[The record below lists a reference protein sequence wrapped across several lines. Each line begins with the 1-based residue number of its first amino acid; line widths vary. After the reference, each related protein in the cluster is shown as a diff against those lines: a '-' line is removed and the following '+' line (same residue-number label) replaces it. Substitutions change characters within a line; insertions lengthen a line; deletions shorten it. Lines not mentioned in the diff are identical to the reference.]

1 MAMRKFFPM
10 AIVALLAAPGAGEAA
25 AAAQA
30 GPVLVGTYRD
40 WFVYTN
46 GAGANKVCYALS
58 QPKQST
64 PRNANRDPIFF
75 LISTFPAQKKNAQPS
90 IVPGYPYKEDAKAE
104 VQIGSDKFAFFTD
117 GSTGWAEKEE
127 DEPRMLNAMKRG
139 STMIVIGTSTRG
151 TLTRDNYS
159 LAGITA
165 ALDSVAAACK

>member
-1 MAMRKFFPM
+1 MRKLIPM
-10 AIVALLAAPGAGEAA
+10 AIVALLAGAQAGHA
-25 AAAQA
+25 AAAQT

-46 GAGANKVCYALS
+46 GTGANKVCYALS
-58 QPKQST
+58 QPKQSN
-64 PRNANRDPIFF
+64 PRTANRDPIFF

-90 IVPGYPYKEDAKAE
+90 IVPGYPFKEDAKAE

-117 GSTGWAEKEE
+117 STTGWAEKEE
-127 DEPRMLNAMKRG
+127 DEPRMLNSMKRG
-139 STMIVIGTSTRG
+139 TTMTVIGTSARG

-165 ALDSVAAACK
+165 ALDSVADACK